1 MATVTCEACG
11 AQNDSR
17 TAVCTR
23 CGAAL
28 GAPALPAASPYLLAT
43 QAQWALAIPTKA
55 RSGSLW
61 LFLGAGVLALM
72 VGLGIA
78 TVTLQPKPPQAIV
91 YPPPPRRPPLVKSQ
105 TYVSTKYGF
114 SLQYSND
121 IPRGAESDSSIT
133 WKSGKTTV
141 LSAIGVSQQGRSPQ
155 QIVAAAL
162 RNIYAGAQP
171 AYAIPGAEVGYNSA
185 AYGAVYDILVDP
197 GTGQAVPSRLVIIAA
212 VRKNVAVEVV
222 GFGPVR
228 PASPESFD
236 QPNPSLLG
244 ISQTLDEILNTV
256 TWAGDPP
263 L

>member
-1 MATVTCEACG
+1 MT
-11 AQNDSR
+11 AQTLDFQISDELRGDLRGWRSR
-17 TAVCTR
+17 
-23 CGAAL
+23 
-28 GAPALPAASPYLLAT
+28 
-43 QAQWALAIPTKA
+43 ALA
-55 RSGSLW
+55 
-61 LFLGAGVLALM
+61 AGV
-72 VGLGIA
+72 VG
-78 TVTLQPKPPQAIV
+78 
-91 YPPPPRRPPLVKSQ
+91 
-105 TYVSTKYGF
+105 
-114 SLQYSND
+114 
-121 IPRGAESDSSIT
+121 
-133 WKSGKTTV
+133 TV

-155 QIVAAAL
+155 QLVAAAL